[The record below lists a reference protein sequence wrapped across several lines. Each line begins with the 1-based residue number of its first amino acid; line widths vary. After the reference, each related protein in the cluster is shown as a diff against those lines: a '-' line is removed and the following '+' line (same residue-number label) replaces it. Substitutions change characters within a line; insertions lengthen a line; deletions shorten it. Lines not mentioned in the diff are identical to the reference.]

1 MNHITPPIS
10 PAVGIQ
16 NLEQSTHYF
25 FPPMT
30 SSGAATPATVALNS
44 TTDVRQS
51 SIVEGDDQSVAA
63 PVVEEDVLDIEHLPV
78 QDDPRK
84 WSSMRKKFVLGV
96 ICSGSMIAGFGAN
109 IQNPAIEDM
118 ERDLPATSGQISLSI
133 SLFIAL
139 QGVTPLL
146 WSSIS
151 EVKGRRF
158 VYLISLLIFTA
169 GSIVVATSKTIGL
182 VIGMR
187 CLQALGS
194 SAVMT
199 IGAASLADIFDPQE
213 RGTKMG
219 IYYISPLL
227 GPSLGPVF
235 GGVLTTGFNWRGPFW
250 FLAILAGSSFL
261 CFLFF
266 FKDTYRKERSYAYQ
280 NILKRHLKEQA
291 QRLKNEEKQR
301 AKEAE
306 TLEKPTDTKETRED
320 GNVKTDVDLEKQ
332 ETSNPNAGA
341 LTPEALPTITLSL
354 RDVNPVHPLWLVL
367 RRRNNLLML
376 FSSGILFSYCFIV
389 VYTTSRTLGSAYG
402 YDALT
407 IGFILLS
414 FGLGSMAGSI
424 LGGRFSDR
432 ELARLRRKNGGK
444 SYPEMRLRST
454 VYSIWLFPMS
464 VIGLAWVCQQRVHVS
479 AICVM
484 LFVSGFFAISAYAS
498 ELAYIVDANVGR
510 SSSAVALNSSF
521 RGMAAFIG
529 TEIAV
534 PVQDKLGD
542 GWMYTIFALI
552 LLLSGLLVC
561 W

>member
-1 MNHITPPIS
+1 
-10 PAVGIQ
+10 
-16 NLEQSTHYF
+16 
-25 FPPMT
+25 MT
-30 SSGAATPATVALNS
+30 NSGASTPATVALNS
-44 TTDVRQS
+44 MTDVRQS
-51 SIVEGDDQSVAA
+51 SVADNDGQSVVPPA
-63 PVVEEDVLDIEHLPV
+63 VEELILDIEHLPV

-84 WSSMRKKFVLGV
+84 WSSMRKNFVLG
-96 ICSGSMIAGFGAN
+96 IISSGSMIAGFGAN

-139 QGVTPLL
+139 QGVTPLF

-158 VYLISLLIFTA
+158 VYLVSLLIFTA

-199 IGAASLADIFDPQE
+199 IGAASLADIFDPEE

-235 GGVLTTGFNWRGPFW
+235 GGVLTTGFNWRAPFW
-250 FLAILAGSSFL
+250 FLAILAGSVFL

-280 NILKRHLKEQA
+280 NILKRHLKDQA
-291 QRLKNEEKQR
+291 QQMKKEETLR
-301 AKEAE
+301 AKQPE
-306 TLEKPTDTKETRED
+306 TPEKPDDTKETRED
-320 GNVKTDVDLEKQ
+320 ENVNTDADVEKQ
-332 ETSNPNAGA
+332 EPIPQVGV
-341 LTPEALPTITLSL
+341 LTPDTLPAITLSL

-367 RRRNNLLML
+367 RRRNNLLIL

-389 VYTTSRTLGSAYG
+389 VYTTSRTLGTAYG

-407 IGFILLS
+407 IGFILVS

-432 ELARLRRKNGGK
+432 ELARLRRMNEGK
-444 SYPEMRLRST
+444 SYPEMRLKST
-454 VYSIWLFPMS
+454 IYSIWLFPMS
-464 VIGLAWVCQQRVHVS
+464 VVGLAWVCQQHVHVA

-510 SSSAVALNSSF
+510 SSSAVALNSFF

-552 LLLSGLLVC
+552 LLLSGLLVLLVIKRGEE
-561 W
+561 WRVRGEESEDKDKL

>member
-1 MNHITPPIS
+1 
-10 PAVGIQ
+10 
-16 NLEQSTHYF
+16 
-25 FPPMT
+25 MT
-30 SSGAATPATVALNS
+30 SSGTSTPATVALNS
-44 TTDVRQS
+44 MTDVRQS
-51 SIVEGDDQSVAA
+51 SNAENDHQTVPSVI
-63 PVVEEDVLDIEHLPV
+63 EEAVSDIEHLPV

-84 WSSMRKKFVLGV
+84 WSPMRKNFVLGV
-96 ICSGSMIAGFGAN
+96 IASGSMIAGFGAN

-118 ERDLPATSGQISLSI
+118 ERDLPATSGQISLSV

-158 VYLISLLIFTA
+158 VYLISLLIFIV
-169 GSIVVATSKTIGL
+169 GSIIVATSKTIDL

-199 IGAASLADIFDPQE
+199 IGAASLADIFDPEE
-213 RGTKMG
+213 RGRKMG

-235 GGVLTTGFNWRGPFW
+235 GGVLTTGFNWRAPFW
-250 FLAILAGSSFL
+250 FLAILAGTIFL

-266 FKDTYRKERSYAYQ
+266 FKDTYRKERSYVYQ

-291 QRLKNEEKQR
+291 QQMKKEEKLR

-306 TLEKPTDTKETRED
+306 TLEKPKDTAED
-320 GNVKTDVDLEKQ
+320 ENIKTDADLEKQ
-332 ETSNPNAGA
+332 EPISEVGA
-341 LTPEALPTITLSL
+341 STLETLPTIKLSL

-367 RRRNNLLML
+367 RRRNNILML
-376 FSSGILFSYCFIV
+376 LSSGILFSYCFIV

-432 ELARLRRKNGGK
+432 ELARLKRKNEGR
-444 SYPEMRLRST
+444 SHPEMRLKST
-454 VYSIWLFPMS
+454 IYSIWLFPMS
-464 VIGLAWVCQQRVHVS
+464 VVGLAWVCQQHVHVA

-510 SSSAVALNSSF
+510 SSSAVSLNSSF

-542 GWMYTIFALI
+542 GWMYTIFAII
-552 LLLSGLLVC
+552 LLLSGLLVLLVIKKGEE
-561 W
+561 WRVQGEASEGDSKS

>member
-1 MNHITPPIS
+1 
-10 PAVGIQ
+10 
-16 NLEQSTHYF
+16 
-25 FPPMT
+25 MT
-30 SSGAATPATVALNS
+30 SSGTSTPATVALNS

-51 SIVEGDDQSVAA
+51 SVADNDGQSVVPPAIEA
-63 PVVEEDVLDIEHLPV
+63 LILDIEHLPV

-84 WSSMRKKFVLGV
+84 WSSMHKNFVLGV
-96 ICSGSMIAGFGAN
+96 ISSGSMIAGFGAN

-158 VYLISLLIFTA
+158 VYLVSLLIFTA

-199 IGAASLADIFDPQE
+199 IGAASLADIFDPEE

-235 GGVLTTGFNWRGPFW
+235 GGVLTTGFNWRAPFW
-250 FLAILAGSSFL
+250 FLAILAGSIFL

-280 NILKRHLKEQA
+280 NILKRHLKDRA
-291 QRLKNEEKQR
+291 QQMKKEETLR
-301 AKEAE
+301 AKQPE
-306 TLEKPTDTKETRED
+306 TPKKPDDTKETRED
-320 GNVKTDVDLEKQ
+320 ENVNTDVDVEKQ
-332 ETSNPNAGA
+332 EPIPQVGV
-341 LTPEALPTITLSL
+341 LTPDALPAITLSL

-367 RRRNNLLML
+367 RRRNNLLIL

-389 VYTTSRTLGSAYG
+389 VYTTSRTLGTAYG

-407 IGFILLS
+407 IGFILVS
-414 FGLGSMAGSI
+414 FGLGLQIVSLSS
-424 LGGRFSDR
+424 GRIIETNIIACYHKDR
-432 ELARLRRKNGGK
+432 
-444 SYPEMRLRST
+444 
-454 VYSIWLFPMS
+454 W
-464 VIGLAWVCQQRVHVS
+464 
-479 AICVM
+479 
-484 LFVSGFFAISAYAS
+484 
-498 ELAYIVDANVGR
+498 
-510 SSSAVALNSSF
+510 
-521 RGMAAFIG
+521 RGAF
-529 TEIAV
+529 
-534 PVQDKLGD
+534 
-542 GWMYTIFALI
+542 
-552 LLLSGLLVC
+552 
-561 W
+561 

>member
-1 MNHITPPIS
+1 
-10 PAVGIQ
+10 
-16 NLEQSTHYF
+16 
-25 FPPMT
+25 MT
-30 SSGAATPATVALNS
+30 ISGASTPAIVALNS
-44 TTDVRQS
+44 TTDVRQPS
-51 SIVEGDDQSVAA
+51 VADNDGQSVVPPA
-63 PVVEEDVLDIEHLPV
+63 VEEPEVILDIEHLPV

-84 WSSMRKKFVLGV
+84 WSSMRKNFVLGV

-118 ERDLPATSGQISLSI
+118 ERDLPATSGQITLSI

-139 QGVTPLL
+139 QGITPLL

-158 VYLISLLIFTA
+158 VYLVSLLIFTA

-194 SAVMT
+194 SAVLT
-199 IGAASLADIFDPQE
+199 IGAASLADIFDPEE

-235 GGVLTTGFNWRGPFW
+235 GGVLTTGFNWRAPFW
-250 FLAILAGSSFL
+250 FLTILSGSIFL

-280 NILKRHLKEQA
+280 NILKRHLKDRA
-291 QRLKNEEKQR
+291 QQTKKEETLR
-301 AKEAE
+301 AKQSGAP
-306 TLEKPTDTKETRED
+306 EKPDDTKDARKEE
-320 GNVKTDVDLEKQ
+320 NLNTDVDIEKQ
-332 ETSNPNAGA
+332 DPTPQVGV
-341 LTPEALPTITLSL
+341 LTPETLPPITLSL
-354 RDVNPVHPLWLVL
+354 RNVNPVRPLWLVL

-376 FSSGILFSYCFIV
+376 FSSGILYSYCFIV
-389 VYTTSRTLGSAYG
+389 VYTTSRTLGTAYG

-407 IGFILLS
+407 IGFVLVS
-414 FGLGSMAGSI
+414 SGLGSMAGSI

-432 ELARLRRKNGGK
+432 ELARLRRKNEGK
-444 SYPEMRLRST
+444 SYPEVRLKST
-454 VYSIWLFPMS
+454 IYSIWLFPMS
-464 VIGLAWVCQQRVHVS
+464 AIGLAWVCQQHVHVA

-484 LFVSGFFAISAYAS
+484 LFVSGFFAISTYAS

-510 SSSAVALNSSF
+510 SSSAVALNSFF
-521 RGMAAFIG
+521 RGVAAFIG

-552 LLLSGLLVC
+552 LLLSGLLVLLVIKKGEE
-561 W
+561 WRVRGEESENDNKL